1 MNKAGKHCSD
11 NLVSSSVSGRC
22 YLQNGH
28 KKVFSQAAL
37 WRLLDTSWSAV
48 LKSELVDAGGVQSN
62 ELLLA
67 GVNVLE
73 FVLLCSLQKTVGTF
87 SRDCLLGV
95 CMSPKYVD
103 KKKMM
108 IISVA

>member
-1 MNKAGKHCSD
+1 MVTKA
-11 NLVSSSVSGRC
+11 
-22 YLQNGH
+22 
-28 KKVFSQAAL
+28 FSQAAS
-37 WRLLDTSWSAV
+37 WCLLDTSWSAV

-62 ELLLA
+62 EVLLEN
-67 GVNVLE
+67 VNAPD
-73 FVLLCSLQKTVGTF
+73 FVLLYSLQKTVGTF

-103 KKKMM
+103 KKKKM